1 MSLKIKIIVLT
12 TSLALIAACSGDK
25 LARDE
30 AGKVVKRGNSSI
42 FELKVGDCTKE
53 ELKAEAT
60 NIDLVPCTEPHT
72 HEAYFSVDYVGDAY
86 PGSATLEVFA
96 QQKCDGAFSDYVG
109 VELAQS
115 NYFFTYLY
123 PSVTTWQSKNDRQIV
138 CFVVSRN
145 EVLMTSVKGTAS

>member
-1 MSLKIKIIVLT
+1 MKKIFLFFT
-12 TSLALIAACSGDK
+12 FLALITACSGDK
-25 LARDE
+25 LTRDDS
-30 AGKVVKRGNSSI
+30 GNVIKRGNSSI

-96 QQKCDGAFSDYVG
+96 EQKCVGAFADYVG

-115 NYFFTYLY
+115 DYFFTYLY
-123 PSVTTWQSKNDRQIV
+123 PSVTTWQSKNDRQVV
-138 CFVVSRN
+138 CFVVSRS
-145 EVLMTSVKGTAS
+145 EMLMASVKGTAS

>member
-1 MSLKIKIIVLT
+1 MKKLVFTIASLAIIV
-12 TSLALIAACSGDK
+12 SCSGDNLK
-25 LARDE
+25 RDD
-30 AGKVVKRGNSSI
+30 AGNVVQRGNSSI

-86 PGSATLEVFA
+86 PGSAPLEVFA
-96 QQKCDGAFSDYVG
+96 EQKCVGAFADYVG

-115 NYFFTYLY
+115 NLYFTYLY
-123 PSVTTWQSKNDRQIV
+123 PSVTTWQSKNDRQV
-138 CFVVSRN
+138 MCFAVSRS
-145 EVLMTSVKGTAS
+145 EMLTASVKGTAS

>member
-1 MSLKIKIIVLT
+1 MRNSLILVASIVL
-12 TSLALIAACSGDK
+12 IASCSSDN
-25 LARDE
+25 LARDDSE
-30 AGKVVKRGNSSI
+30 NVVKRGNSSI

-53 ELKAEAT
+53 ELRAEAT
-60 NIDLVPCTEPHT
+60 SIDLVPCTEPHT
-72 HEAYFSVDYVGDAY
+72 HEAYFFVDYVGDAY

-96 QQKCDGAFSDYVG
+96 KQKCDGAFSDYVG

>member
-1 MSLKIKIIVLT
+1 MRKSLVIVA
-12 TSLALIAACSGDK
+12 SLVIASACSGDK
-25 LARDE
+25 LTRDD
-30 AGKVVKRGNSSI
+30 AGNVIERGNSSI

-96 QQKCDGAFSDYVG
+96 EQKCVGAFADYVG

-123 PSVTTWQSKNDRQIV
+123 PSVTTWQSKNDRQVV

-145 EVLMTSVKGTAS
+145 EMLMASVKGTAS

>member
-1 MSLKIKIIVLT
+1 MKKTLFLIAV
-12 TSLALIAACSGDK
+12 LALVVSCSGDK
-25 LARDE
+25 LKRDE
-30 AGKVVKRGNSSI
+30 AGNVIKRGNSSI

-96 QQKCDGAFSDYVG
+96 EQKCVGAFADYVG
-109 VELAQS
+109 VELSQS
-115 NYFFTYLY
+115 NLYFTYLY
-123 PSVTTWQSKNDRQIV
+123 PSVTTWQSKDDRQV
-138 CFVVSRN
+138 MCFAVSRN
-145 EVLMTSVKGTAS
+145 EVLMASVKGTAS

>member
-1 MSLKIKIIVLT
+1 MRKSLVIVA
-12 TSLALIAACSGDK
+12 SLVLASACSGDK
-25 LARDE
+25 LTRDD
-30 AGKVVKRGNSSI
+30 AGNVIKRGNSSI

-60 NIDLVPCTEPHT
+60 NIGLVPCTEPHT

-96 QQKCDGAFSDYVG
+96 EQKCVGAFADYVG

-123 PSVTTWQSKNDRQIV
+123 PSVTTWQSKNDRQV
-138 CFVVSRN
+138 MCFVVSRN
-145 EVLMTSVKGTAS
+145 EMLMASVKGTAS

>member
-1 MSLKIKIIVLT
+1 MRKSIIIVALLV
-12 TSLALIAACSGDK
+12 LATACSGDK
-25 LARDE
+25 LTRDE
-30 AGKVVKRGNSSI
+30 SGNVVKRGNSSI

-96 QQKCDGAFSDYVG
+96 EQKCVGAFADYVG

-115 NYFFTYLY
+115 DYFFTYLY
-123 PSVTTWQSKNDRQIV
+123 PSVTTWQSENDRQVV
-138 CFVVSRN
+138 CFVVSRS
-145 EVLMTSVKGTAS
+145 EQLMSSVKGTAS

>member
-1 MSLKIKIIVLT
+1 MKKLIILF
-12 TSLALIAACSGDK
+12 TSLIVISSCSGDSLK
-25 LARDE
+25 RDE
-30 AGKVVKRGNSSI
+30 TGNVVKRGNASI
-42 FELKVGDCTKE
+42 FELSVGDCTKQ

-96 QQKCDGAFSDYVG
+96 EQKCVGAFADYVG

-115 NYFFTYLY
+115 NFYFTFLY
-123 PSVTTWQSKNDRQIV
+123 PSVTTWQSKNDRQV
-138 CFVVSRN
+138 MCFVVSRD
-145 EVLMTSVKGTAS
+145 ELLVASVKGTAS